1 MRITNKCELTLGI
14 INILLAVTG
23 TIILLARH
31 DTERI
36 GLLSIPLATGISGI
50 LCGIETDK
58 QRQKRKAELIE
69 KAKLYGWCEE
79 DDEE

>member
-1 MRITNKCELTLGI
+1 MRITNKCEFTLGI
-14 INILLAVTG
+14 INILLAITG
-23 TIILLARH
+23 TIILIARH

-36 GLLSIPLATGISGI
+36 YLLAIVLGTGISGI

>member
-1 MRITNKCELTLGI
+1 MRITNKGEFALGI

-23 TIILLARH
+23 TIILIARH

-36 GLLSIPLATGISGI
+36 YLLAIVLGTGISGI

>member
-1 MRITNKCELTLGI
+1 MRITNKGEFALGI

-23 TIILLARH
+23 TIILIARH

-36 GLLSIPLATGISGI
+36 YLLALVLGTGISGI
-50 LCGIETDK
+50 LCGVETDK